1 MKDRTGLWILAGC
14 AADAVSYESSR
25 YGEGVLTYSLL
36 QGIKLDWQ
44 KVLRKDEG
52 GALPEYVDVSM
63 LFNYAADEVP
73 KLAEGIGGI
82 QRPLI
87 AARGDARSFDIGRIT
102 NEDRMAIPL
111 PSKKAV
117 FLRSNFQLEGRPRD
131 PLELTKRLDAR
142 LLAAS
147 TMRLDSSLIFWDVP
161 RYPGAYRLAGLYEQ
175 VGSNVSAKVFVSRFV
190 QEGDDSVERDVG
202 DPFTV
207 QGEAGDLENLV
218 SSILSEAEKRIP
230 DMERKENDGVKDK

>member
-1 MKDRTGLWILAGC
+1 
-14 AADAVSYESSR
+14 
-25 YGEGVLTYSLL
+25 VLTYSLL

-44 KVLRKDEG
+44 KVLRRDPQSD
-52 GALPEYVDVSM
+52 LPEYLDVSM

-102 NEDRMAIPL
+102 SEDRAAIPL

-117 FLRSNFQLEGRPRD
+117 FLRSSFQLEGRPRD

-142 LLAAS
+142 LLEAS
-147 TMRLDSSLIFWDVP
+147 TQRLDSSLVFWDVP
-161 RYPGAYRLAGLYEQ
+161 SYAGAYRLAGLYEES
-175 VGSNVSAKVFVSRFV
+175 GSNVTAKVFLSRFV
-190 QEGDDSVERDVG
+190 QEGDETVERDLG

-207 QGEAGDLENLV
+207 QGEDPAGNLLLNFTRV
-218 SSILSEAEKRIP
+218 NLIYDGSSLLGEAVAPYETVTVAHLTRFPVDTDGSGSYRALLSP
-230 DMERKENDGVKDK
+230 LL